1 MHRLRELRKQK
12 KLSARELGLILG
24 YAESTILQWERG
36 IREPDMKTLKAIA
49 DFFDVSLDYLL
60 ERNDFNS
67 TMRVI
72 NEYKEVNVVKIPLF
86 DFYPQSMDEEI
97 CNKAIS
103 KIEISP
109 LLLEKL
115 TNPFAIICQDKV
127 MEPTINKGDIAI
139 LDFTTNVTN
148 NDIVLFKIKD
158 KISLGR
164 IHLMDNIKIFTF
176 DEIGNS
182 PLISDID
189 DDNIIAKTIE
199 IRKKLKNFKI

>member
-182 PLISDID
+182 SLISDID

-199 IRKKLKNFKI
+199 IRKKVEKF

>member
-199 IRKKLKNFKI
+199 IRKKVEKF

>member
-1 MHRLRELRKQK
+1 M
-12 KLSARELGLILG
+12 
-24 YAESTILQWERG
+24 
-36 IREPDMKTLKAIA
+36 
-49 DFFDVSLDYLL
+49 
-60 ERNDFNS
+60 
-67 TMRVI
+67 
-72 NEYKEVNVVKIPLF
+72 
-86 DFYPQSMDEEI
+86 
-97 CNKAIS
+97 
-103 KIEISP
+103 
-109 LLLEKL
+109 LLEKL

-199 IRKKLKNFKI
+199 IRKNLKNFKI

>member
-86 DFYPQSMDEEI
+86 DFYPQNMDEEI

-199 IRKKLKNFKI
+199 IRKKVEKF

>member
-164 IHLMDNIKIFTF
+164 IHLIDNIKIFTF

-199 IRKKLKNFKI
+199 IRKKVEKF

>member
-199 IRKKLKNFKI
+199 IRKKVEK